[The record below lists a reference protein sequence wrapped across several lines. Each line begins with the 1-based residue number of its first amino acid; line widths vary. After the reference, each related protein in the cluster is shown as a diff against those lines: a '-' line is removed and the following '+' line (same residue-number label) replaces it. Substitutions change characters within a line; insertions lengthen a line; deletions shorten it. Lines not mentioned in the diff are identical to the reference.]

1 LVVVI
6 VYSNVGACN
15 MLRMNPPDVL
25 HTVPHGIMEYN
36 LGFVLQCVKLI
47 SILDSKFLRGPKI
60 LTDNVAFFPQFHS
73 LYPVRHIHFPDI
85 MDLCVSDNAKNKGK
99 KTNTT
104 NLITMRE
111 FYKIVSALFQVLFSC
126 ISLRILPNTSDWCSS
141 IGLSPPFFNPTQVVV
156 NSLMSSLQIHFYL
169 HANSLSETQVVS
181 LQMLIANAHAQL
193 QILDLMRKR
202 LLHKANHTPTS
213 KVVFEDLVSSEMPLM
228 DNPKLEM
235 LSHIPDCIRNNGC
248 DTTIFNT
255 ELGELHMKIVRALWS
270 STGKQKLR
278 VAFDILKKY
287 RDINLLEITKFGLLN
302 HSDILEK
309 RPLMENRIHR
319 SDIKLATSKDFVFC
333 GNRGQRIY
341 WNRDL
346 DTFNS
351 VKCESLNVHDTLLQV
366 CTSKMFFLL
375 HIF

>member
-1 LVVVI
+1 
-6 VYSNVGACN
+6 
-15 MLRMNPPDVL
+15 
-25 HTVPHGIMEYN
+25 
-36 LGFVLQCVKLI
+36 
-47 SILDSKFLRGPKI
+47 
-60 LTDNVAFFPQFHS
+60 
-73 LYPVRHIHFPDI
+73 
-85 MDLCVSDNAKNKGK
+85 
-99 KTNTT
+99 
-104 NLITMRE
+104 
-111 FYKIVSALFQVLFSC
+111 
-126 ISLRILPNTSDWCSS
+126 LPNTSDWCSS

-181 LQMLIANAHAQL
+181 LQMLIANAHAHL

-270 STGKQKLR
+270 TTGKQKLR

-287 RDINLLEITKFGLLN
+287 RDISLLEITKFGLLN
-302 HSDILEK
+302 HSNILEK

-319 SDIKLATSKDFVFC
+319 SDIKLATSNDFVFC
-333 GNRGQRIY
+333 GNRGQRIS

-366 CTSKMFFLL
+366 RTSEMFLLL
-375 HIF
+375 HILKIFLAS